1 MRIPFAPTS
10 TVLATLLSV
19 LAVPLA
25 SSAASAQVPCPVALI
40 DAKADHDSIQL
51 EFRNKGRVPIEQLSL
66 ACSPPAPDTLPHAA
80 CHVESGI
87 FYPNTVAWIKIDYPA
102 ADRHSLEISV
112 ARLRLGG
119 GTLWQPGPSH
129 TCKPLKLAHKS

>member
-1 MRIPFAPTS
+1 MRIPFATTS
-10 TVLATLLSV
+10 TALATLFSA
-19 LAVPLA
+19 LALPLA
-25 SSAASAQVPCPVALI
+25 SFAQVPCPVALI

-66 ACSPPAPDTLPHAA
+66 ACSPPAHNTLPHAA

-87 FYPNTVAWIKIDYPA
+87 FYPNAVAWIKIDYPA
-102 ADRHSLEISV
+102 ADHHSLEISV

-129 TCKPLKLAHKS
+129 TCKPLKLTHKS

>member
-10 TVLATLLSV
+10 TALATLLSA
-19 LAVPLA
+19 LALPLA
-25 SSAASAQVPCPVALI
+25 SSAQVPCPVALI

-66 ACSPPAPDTLPHAA
+66 ACSPPAHNTLPHGA

-87 FYPNTVAWIKIDYPA
+87 FYPNTASWIKIDYPA
-102 ADRHSLEISV
+102 ADHHSLEISV
-112 ARLRLGG
+112 TRLRLGG

-129 TCKPLKLAHKS
+129 TCKPLKLASKS